1 MNFMI
6 FLTIITAM
14 LLVYCSIVIPLGK
27 QTSEEELE
35 KIYEESDL
43 NQYLSKLSFENTIQV
58 SRSIVNS
65 AKLKQEEYVWKYFY
79 KDKTDEEILEQLNA
93 IETKLNKINLNA
105 QRAYEKAEAM
115 KAERYD
121 KCMSRLIYKFP
132 LSKAALPDWNII
144 RPLTQNYNYIFLYVS
159 PQGRSSLKVII
170 PFNHS
175 LKSYI
180 IQKIKYKNSAKGQR
194 NLMTDKLRKKI
205 LERDN
210 YTCQNCGNSTYNEPN
225 LLLEVDHIIPVS
237 KGGKTIENNLQ
248 TLCWKCNRSKSNK

>member
-121 KCMSRLIYKFP
+121 KCMSHLIYKFP